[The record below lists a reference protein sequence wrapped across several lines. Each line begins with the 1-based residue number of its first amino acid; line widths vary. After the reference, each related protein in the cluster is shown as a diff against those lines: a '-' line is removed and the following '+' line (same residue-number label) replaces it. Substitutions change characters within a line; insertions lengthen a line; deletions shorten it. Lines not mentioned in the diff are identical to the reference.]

1 MLQGEL
7 RAETRLEN
15 LLVSDERTGMTRE
28 ARPGEAGAKKA
39 ALVST
44 PLLVRDGLT
53 LADVRLETGRRHQIR
68 VQHLLAGL
76 PLWGDARYG
85 GGRPGQ
91 QIALWAH
98 SLTFEHP
105 TLKTPVA
112 IESLPPPRAR
122 GENSRSTRRKTH
134 PNTQRSVLMFDLFL
148 DSLLD
153 GLKDGAWSLPV
164 LFVAYLLMELLERSQ
179 KLNEEILH
187 GYSHRAGP
195 LLGGL
200 LGVAPQCGI
209 SGAAA
214 TLFSTGSVT
223 VGTMLAV
230 FFATSDEMLPIMLS
244 SVADGDIRLS
254 SILLIVPWA
263 RRAAGRGAGLSGQD
277 LLLTK
282 YIRSQKNIHGFC
294 EREHCACDE
303 EEGSVFVS
311 ALKHTLKIAVM
322 LIAVNVVL
330 NFVLGMIGVE
340 RLSGSVLN
348 RPFIGEILLAL
359 VGLIPNCSVSVV
371 ITESYLSGLIG
382 LGGLFAGLLCNA
394 GIGLLVLFR
403 TNKNLK
409 ENLVIT
415 STLYGLSAAA
425 GIVITLVS
433 GLL

>member
-1 MLQGEL
+1 
-7 RAETRLEN
+7 
-15 LLVSDERTGMTRE
+15 
-28 ARPGEAGAKKA
+28 
-39 ALVST
+39 
-44 PLLVRDGLT
+44 
-53 LADVRLETGRRHQIR
+53 
-68 VQHLLAGL
+68 
-76 PLWGDARYG
+76 
-85 GGRPGQ
+85 
-91 QIALWAH
+91 
-98 SLTFEHP
+98 
-105 TLKTPVA
+105 
-112 IESLPPPRAR
+112 
-122 GENSRSTRRKTH
+122 
-134 PNTQRSVLMFDLFL
+134 MFDLFL

-187 GYSHRAGP
+187 GYSHKAGP

-200 LGVAPQCGI
+200 LGVVPQCGI

-254 SILLIVPWA
+254 SILLIVLGK
-263 RRAAGRGAGLSGQD
+263 AALGVALGYLAD

-303 EEGSVFVS
+303 EEGNVFVS

-322 LIAVNVVL
+322 LIAVNVIL

-382 LGGLFAGLLCNA
+382 LGGLFAGLLSNA

>member
-1 MLQGEL
+1 METF
-7 RAETRLEN
+7 AE
-15 LLVSDERTGMTRE
+15 
-28 ARPGEAGAKKA
+28 
-39 ALVST
+39 
-44 PLLVRDGLT
+44 
-53 LADVRLETGRRHQIR
+53 I
-68 VQHLLAGL
+68 L
-76 PLWGDARYG
+76 PHA
-85 GGRPGQ
+85 
-91 QIALWAH
+91 
-98 SLTFEHP
+98 FEHAFID
-105 TLKTPVA
+105 TLKLVP
-112 IESLPPPRAR
+112 
-122 GENSRSTRRKTH
+122 
-134 PNTQRSVLMFDLFL
+134 F
-148 DSLLD
+148 
-153 GLKDGAWSLPV
+153 
-164 LFVAYLLMELLERSQ
+164 LFVTYLAMEALEHYASSKSIAAVR
-179 KLNEEILH
+179 
-187 GYSHRAGP
+187 RAGTAGP
-195 LLGGL
+195 VIGAL
-200 LGVAPQCGI
+200 LGVVPQCGI

-254 SILLIVPWA
+254 SILLIVLGK
-263 RRAAGRGAGLSGQD
+263 AALGVALGYLAD

-382 LGGLFAGLLCNA
+382 LGGLFAGLLSNA

-415 STLYGLSAAA
+415 STLYGLSAET
-425 GIVITLVS
+425 GDLSRKIERGKNTTRHCELIPVPDGGRRTCS
-433 GLL
+433 TPWS

>member
-1 MLQGEL
+1 
-7 RAETRLEN
+7 
-15 LLVSDERTGMTRE
+15 
-28 ARPGEAGAKKA
+28 
-39 ALVST
+39 
-44 PLLVRDGLT
+44 
-53 LADVRLETGRRHQIR
+53 
-68 VQHLLAGL
+68 
-76 PLWGDARYG
+76 
-85 GGRPGQ
+85 
-91 QIALWAH
+91 
-98 SLTFEHP
+98 
-105 TLKTPVA
+105 
-112 IESLPPPRAR
+112 
-122 GENSRSTRRKTH
+122 
-134 PNTQRSVLMFDLFL
+134 MFDLFL

-187 GYSHRAGP
+187 GYSHKAGP

-214 TLFSTGSVT
+214 TLFSTGSIT

-254 SILLIVPWA
+254 SILLIVLGK
-263 RRAAGRGAGLSGQD
+263 AALGVALGYLAD

-303 EEGSVFVS
+303 EEGNVFVS

-348 RPFIGEILLAL
+348 RPVIGEILLAL

-382 LGGLFAGLLCNA
+382 LGGLFAGLLSNA

>member
-1 MLQGEL
+1 
-7 RAETRLEN
+7 
-15 LLVSDERTGMTRE
+15 
-28 ARPGEAGAKKA
+28 
-39 ALVST
+39 
-44 PLLVRDGLT
+44 
-53 LADVRLETGRRHQIR
+53 
-68 VQHLLAGL
+68 
-76 PLWGDARYG
+76 
-85 GGRPGQ
+85 
-91 QIALWAH
+91 
-98 SLTFEHP
+98 
-105 TLKTPVA
+105 
-112 IESLPPPRAR
+112 
-122 GENSRSTRRKTH
+122 
-134 PNTQRSVLMFDLFL
+134 MFDLFI

-153 GLKDGAWSLPV
+153 GLKDGAWSLPI

-179 KLNEEILH
+179 RLNEEILR
-187 GYSHRAGP
+187 GYSHKAGP

-200 LGVAPQCGI
+200 LGVVPQCGI

-244 SVADGDIRLS
+244 SMADGDIRLS
-254 SILLIVPWA
+254 SILLIVLGK
-263 RRAAGRGAGLSGQD
+263 AALGIALGYLADGI
-277 LLLTK
+277 LTR
-282 YIRSQKNIHGFC
+282 YIRSRKNIHGFC

-303 EEGSVFVS
+303 EEGNVFVS

-322 LIAVNVVL
+322 LIAVNVAL
-330 NFVLGMIGVE
+330 NFVLGAIGVE

-348 RPFIGEILLAL
+348 RPVIGEILLAL

-382 LGGLFAGLLCNA
+382 LGGLFAGLLANS

-415 STLYGLSAAA
+415 STLYGLSVVA
-425 GIVITLVS
+425 GLAVTLVS
-433 GLL
+433 RLF

>member
-1 MLQGEL
+1 
-7 RAETRLEN
+7 
-15 LLVSDERTGMTRE
+15 
-28 ARPGEAGAKKA
+28 
-39 ALVST
+39 
-44 PLLVRDGLT
+44 
-53 LADVRLETGRRHQIR
+53 
-68 VQHLLAGL
+68 
-76 PLWGDARYG
+76 
-85 GGRPGQ
+85 
-91 QIALWAH
+91 
-98 SLTFEHP
+98 
-105 TLKTPVA
+105 
-112 IESLPPPRAR
+112 
-122 GENSRSTRRKTH
+122 
-134 PNTQRSVLMFDLFL
+134 MFDLFL

-164 LFVAYLLMELLERSQ
+164 LFVAYLLMELLERNQ

-187 GYSHRAGP
+187 GYSHKAGP

-200 LGVAPQCGI
+200 LGVVPQCGI

-254 SILLIVPWA
+254 SILLIVLGK
-263 RRAAGRGAGLSGQD
+263 AALGVALGYLAD

-322 LIAVNVVL
+322 LIAVNVIL

-382 LGGLFAGLLCNA
+382 LGGLFAGLLSNA

-433 GLL
+433 GLF

>member
-1 MLQGEL
+1 
-7 RAETRLEN
+7 
-15 LLVSDERTGMTRE
+15 
-28 ARPGEAGAKKA
+28 
-39 ALVST
+39 
-44 PLLVRDGLT
+44 
-53 LADVRLETGRRHQIR
+53 
-68 VQHLLAGL
+68 
-76 PLWGDARYG
+76 
-85 GGRPGQ
+85 
-91 QIALWAH
+91 
-98 SLTFEHP
+98 
-105 TLKTPVA
+105 
-112 IESLPPPRAR
+112 
-122 GENSRSTRRKTH
+122 
-134 PNTQRSVLMFDLFL
+134 MFDLFL

-254 SILLIVPWA
+254 SILLIVLGK
-263 RRAAGRGAGLSGQD
+263 AALGVALGYLAD

-303 EEGSVFVS
+303 EEGNVFVS

-322 LIAVNVVL
+322 LIAVNVIL

-382 LGGLFAGLLCNA
+382 LGGLFAGLLSNA

>member
-1 MLQGEL
+1 
-7 RAETRLEN
+7 
-15 LLVSDERTGMTRE
+15 
-28 ARPGEAGAKKA
+28 
-39 ALVST
+39 
-44 PLLVRDGLT
+44 
-53 LADVRLETGRRHQIR
+53 
-68 VQHLLAGL
+68 
-76 PLWGDARYG
+76 
-85 GGRPGQ
+85 
-91 QIALWAH
+91 
-98 SLTFEHP
+98 
-105 TLKTPVA
+105 
-112 IESLPPPRAR
+112 
-122 GENSRSTRRKTH
+122 
-134 PNTQRSVLMFDLFL
+134 MFDLFL

-153 GLKDGAWSLPV
+153 GLKDGAWSLPI

-187 GYSHRAGP
+187 GYSHKAGP

-200 LGVAPQCGI
+200 LGVVPQCGI

-214 TLFSTGSVT
+214 TLFSTGSIT

-254 SILLIVPWA
+254 SILLIVLGK
-263 RRAAGRGAGLSGQD
+263 AALGVALGYLAD

-282 YIRSQKNIHGFC
+282 YIHSQKNIHGFC

-382 LGGLFAGLLCNA
+382 LGGLFAGLLSNA

-415 STLYGLSAAA
+415 STLYGLSVAA
-425 GIVITLVS
+425 GLAITLVS
-433 GLL
+433 GLF

>member
-1 MLQGEL
+1 
-7 RAETRLEN
+7 
-15 LLVSDERTGMTRE
+15 
-28 ARPGEAGAKKA
+28 
-39 ALVST
+39 
-44 PLLVRDGLT
+44 
-53 LADVRLETGRRHQIR
+53 
-68 VQHLLAGL
+68 
-76 PLWGDARYG
+76 
-85 GGRPGQ
+85 
-91 QIALWAH
+91 
-98 SLTFEHP
+98 
-105 TLKTPVA
+105 
-112 IESLPPPRAR
+112 
-122 GENSRSTRRKTH
+122 
-134 PNTQRSVLMFDLFL
+134 MFDLFL

-164 LFVAYLLMELLERSQ
+164 LFVAYLLMELLERSK

-187 GYSHRAGP
+187 GYSHKAGP

-200 LGVAPQCGI
+200 LGVVPQCGI

-254 SILLIVPWA
+254 SILLIVLGK
-263 RRAAGRGAGLSGQD
+263 AALGVALGYLAD

-303 EEGSVFVS
+303 EEGNVFVS

-348 RPFIGEILLAL
+348 RPVIGEILLAL

-382 LGGLFAGLLCNA
+382 LGGLFAGLLSNA

>member
-1 MLQGEL
+1 
-7 RAETRLEN
+7 
-15 LLVSDERTGMTRE
+15 
-28 ARPGEAGAKKA
+28 
-39 ALVST
+39 
-44 PLLVRDGLT
+44 
-53 LADVRLETGRRHQIR
+53 
-68 VQHLLAGL
+68 
-76 PLWGDARYG
+76 
-85 GGRPGQ
+85 
-91 QIALWAH
+91 
-98 SLTFEHP
+98 
-105 TLKTPVA
+105 
-112 IESLPPPRAR
+112 
-122 GENSRSTRRKTH
+122 
-134 PNTQRSVLMFDLFL
+134 MFDLFL

-187 GYSHRAGP
+187 GYSHKAGP

-200 LGVAPQCGI
+200 LGVVPQCGI

-254 SILLIVPWA
+254 SILLIVLGK
-263 RRAAGRGAGLSGQD
+263 AALGVALGYLAD

-322 LIAVNVVL
+322 LIAVNVIL

-348 RPFIGEILLAL
+348 RPVIGEILLAL

-382 LGGLFAGLLCNA
+382 LGGLFAGLLSNA

>member
-1 MLQGEL
+1 
-7 RAETRLEN
+7 
-15 LLVSDERTGMTRE
+15 
-28 ARPGEAGAKKA
+28 
-39 ALVST
+39 
-44 PLLVRDGLT
+44 
-53 LADVRLETGRRHQIR
+53 
-68 VQHLLAGL
+68 
-76 PLWGDARYG
+76 
-85 GGRPGQ
+85 
-91 QIALWAH
+91 
-98 SLTFEHP
+98 
-105 TLKTPVA
+105 
-112 IESLPPPRAR
+112 
-122 GENSRSTRRKTH
+122 
-134 PNTQRSVLMFDLFL
+134 MFDLFL

-187 GYSHRAGP
+187 GYSHKAGP

-200 LGVAPQCGI
+200 LGVVPQCGI

-254 SILLIVPWA
+254 SILLIMLGK
-263 RRAAGRGAGLSGQD
+263 AALGVALGYLAD

-303 EEGSVFVS
+303 EEGNVFVS

-382 LGGLFAGLLCNA
+382 LGGLFAGLLSNA

>member
-1 MLQGEL
+1 
-7 RAETRLEN
+7 
-15 LLVSDERTGMTRE
+15 
-28 ARPGEAGAKKA
+28 
-39 ALVST
+39 
-44 PLLVRDGLT
+44 
-53 LADVRLETGRRHQIR
+53 
-68 VQHLLAGL
+68 
-76 PLWGDARYG
+76 
-85 GGRPGQ
+85 
-91 QIALWAH
+91 
-98 SLTFEHP
+98 
-105 TLKTPVA
+105 
-112 IESLPPPRAR
+112 
-122 GENSRSTRRKTH
+122 
-134 PNTQRSVLMFDLFL
+134 MFDLFM

-187 GYSHRAGP
+187 GYSHKAGP

-200 LGVAPQCGI
+200 LGVVPQCGI

-254 SILLIVPWA
+254 SILLIVLGK
-263 RRAAGRGAGLSGQD
+263 AALGVALGYLAD

-382 LGGLFAGLLCNA
+382 LGGLFAGLLSNA

>member
-1 MLQGEL
+1 
-7 RAETRLEN
+7 
-15 LLVSDERTGMTRE
+15 
-28 ARPGEAGAKKA
+28 
-39 ALVST
+39 
-44 PLLVRDGLT
+44 
-53 LADVRLETGRRHQIR
+53 
-68 VQHLLAGL
+68 
-76 PLWGDARYG
+76 
-85 GGRPGQ
+85 
-91 QIALWAH
+91 
-98 SLTFEHP
+98 
-105 TLKTPVA
+105 
-112 IESLPPPRAR
+112 
-122 GENSRSTRRKTH
+122 
-134 PNTQRSVLMFDLFL
+134 MFDLFL

-187 GYSHRAGP
+187 GYSHKAGP

-254 SILLIVPWA
+254 SILLIVLGK
-263 RRAAGRGAGLSGQD
+263 AALGVALGYLAD

-303 EEGSVFVS
+303 EEGNVFVS

-322 LIAVNVVL
+322 LIAVNVIL

-382 LGGLFAGLLCNA
+382 LGGLFAGLLSNA

-415 STLYGLSAAA
+415 FTLYGLSAAA

>member
-1 MLQGEL
+1 
-7 RAETRLEN
+7 
-15 LLVSDERTGMTRE
+15 
-28 ARPGEAGAKKA
+28 
-39 ALVST
+39 
-44 PLLVRDGLT
+44 
-53 LADVRLETGRRHQIR
+53 
-68 VQHLLAGL
+68 
-76 PLWGDARYG
+76 
-85 GGRPGQ
+85 
-91 QIALWAH
+91 
-98 SLTFEHP
+98 
-105 TLKTPVA
+105 
-112 IESLPPPRAR
+112 
-122 GENSRSTRRKTH
+122 
-134 PNTQRSVLMFDLFL
+134 MFDLFL

-187 GYSHRAGP
+187 GYSHKAGP

-200 LGVAPQCGI
+200 LGVVPQCGI

-230 FFATSDEMLPIMLS
+230 FFATSDEMLPIMLT

-254 SILLIVPWA
+254 SILLIVLGK
-263 RRAAGRGAGLSGQD
+263 AALGVALGYLAD

-382 LGGLFAGLLCNA
+382 LGGLFAGLLSNA

>member
-1 MLQGEL
+1 
-7 RAETRLEN
+7 
-15 LLVSDERTGMTRE
+15 
-28 ARPGEAGAKKA
+28 
-39 ALVST
+39 
-44 PLLVRDGLT
+44 
-53 LADVRLETGRRHQIR
+53 
-68 VQHLLAGL
+68 
-76 PLWGDARYG
+76 
-85 GGRPGQ
+85 
-91 QIALWAH
+91 
-98 SLTFEHP
+98 
-105 TLKTPVA
+105 
-112 IESLPPPRAR
+112 
-122 GENSRSTRRKTH
+122 
-134 PNTQRSVLMFDLFL
+134 MFDLFL

-254 SILLIVPWA
+254 SILLIVLGK
-263 RRAAGRGAGLSGQD
+263 AALGVALGYLAD

-303 EEGSVFVS
+303 EEGNVFVS

-322 LIAVNVVL
+322 LIAVNVIL

-348 RPFIGEILLAL
+348 RPVIGEILLAL

-382 LGGLFAGLLCNA
+382 LGGLFAGLLSNA

>member
-1 MLQGEL
+1 
-7 RAETRLEN
+7 
-15 LLVSDERTGMTRE
+15 
-28 ARPGEAGAKKA
+28 
-39 ALVST
+39 
-44 PLLVRDGLT
+44 
-53 LADVRLETGRRHQIR
+53 
-68 VQHLLAGL
+68 
-76 PLWGDARYG
+76 
-85 GGRPGQ
+85 
-91 QIALWAH
+91 
-98 SLTFEHP
+98 
-105 TLKTPVA
+105 
-112 IESLPPPRAR
+112 
-122 GENSRSTRRKTH
+122 
-134 PNTQRSVLMFDLFL
+134 MFDLFL

-187 GYSHRAGP
+187 GYSHKAGP

-200 LGVAPQCGI
+200 LGVVPQCGI

-254 SILLIVPWA
+254 SILLIVVGK
-263 RRAAGRGAGLSGQD
+263 AALGVALGYLAD

-303 EEGSVFVS
+303 EEGSMFVS

-382 LGGLFAGLLCNA
+382 LGGLFAGLLSNA

>member
-1 MLQGEL
+1 
-7 RAETRLEN
+7 
-15 LLVSDERTGMTRE
+15 
-28 ARPGEAGAKKA
+28 
-39 ALVST
+39 
-44 PLLVRDGLT
+44 
-53 LADVRLETGRRHQIR
+53 
-68 VQHLLAGL
+68 
-76 PLWGDARYG
+76 
-85 GGRPGQ
+85 
-91 QIALWAH
+91 
-98 SLTFEHP
+98 
-105 TLKTPVA
+105 
-112 IESLPPPRAR
+112 
-122 GENSRSTRRKTH
+122 
-134 PNTQRSVLMFDLFL
+134 MFDLFL

-187 GYSHRAGP
+187 GYSHKAGP

-200 LGVAPQCGI
+200 LGVVPQCGI

-254 SILLIVPWA
+254 SILLIVLGK
-263 RRAAGRGAGLSGQD
+263 AALGVALGYLAD

-330 NFVLGMIGVE
+330 NFVLGVIGVE

-348 RPFIGEILLAL
+348 RPVIGEILLAL

-382 LGGLFAGLLCNA
+382 LGGLFAGLLSNA